1 MPLKKEYCPF
11 LSISRDRFSLFCRLF
26 TLKLVL
32 RVLSQKRA
40 TFVAQPPE
48 LSSGHSVNGSL
59 TIAKYFPHIYFFFVL
74 PFFVF
79 HQNRLAGRR
88 AARFQSLRVRRRLK
102 SGTVGVES
110 DKAELVWIV
119 PVFPCRFAGGL

>member
-1 MPLKKEYCPF
+1 MPLKKEYCSF
-11 LSISRDRFSLFCRLF
+11 LSISRDRFSLFCRIF

-59 TIAKYFPHIYFFFVL
+59 TIAKYFPHIYFFVL

-79 HQNRLAGRR
+79 HQNRRVGRR
-88 AARFQSLRVRRRLK
+88 VARFQSLRVRRRLK

-110 DKAELVWIV
+110 DKAELV
-119 PVFPCRFAGGL
+119 